1 MGHFL
6 ILRKIVDPLQC
17 SGLANF
23 SSGNSNLVIRSCCL
37 SLLRFFTS
45 KENDVF
51 TYSLHDTF
59 KSVKYFG
66 NLPFKLVNMLVQFFS
81 VPFHKSLL
89 KNLIQVFILLCQ
101 IKMLFDLSPYLQ
113 KI

>member
-1 MGHFL
+1 M
-6 ILRKIVDPLQC
+6 
-17 SGLANF
+17 
-23 SSGNSNLVIRSCCL
+23 

-45 KENDVF
+45 KENDIF

-66 NLPFKLVNMLVQFFS
+66 NLPFKLANMLVQFYS
-81 VPFHKSLL
+81 VPFRMILL
-89 KNLIQVFILLCQ
+89 KNLGEVFILLCQ
-101 IKMLFDLSPYLQ
+101 IKMLFDLFPYLQ